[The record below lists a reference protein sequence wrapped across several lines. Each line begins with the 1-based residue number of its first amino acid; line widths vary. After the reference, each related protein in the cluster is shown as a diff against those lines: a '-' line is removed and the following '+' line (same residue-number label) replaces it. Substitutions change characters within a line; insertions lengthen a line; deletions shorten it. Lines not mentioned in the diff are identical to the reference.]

1 MTQRQKFKDFFL
13 NKHDPG
19 LSEIISFLFIKTIMS
34 EKKKKKIKVTMFLIR
49 RMIVDYDAYF
59 LGRHLMEYF
68 FLTLSASGVGFLLY
82 ITQ

>member
-19 LSEIISFLFIKTIMS
+19 LSEMISFLFIKTIMS
-34 EKKKKKIKVTMFLIR
+34 ERKKKLKVTMFLIW

-59 LGRHLMEYF
+59 LGRHLKEYF
-68 FLTLSASGVGFLLY
+68 FLTLSASGV
-82 ITQ
+82 